1 MACVGKATADEL
13 RSCGHRAE
21 FIGQSTDTKLIGKQ
35 FAAKVGNSKVL
46 FPVARE
52 SMQSIQWQF
61 PKREN
66 AINLVV
72 YATLKHSIEVP
83 TETDIVIFTSP
94 SNVEAFFEKNKLAP
108 NQKAVAMGDATKG
121 ALLKKKIK
129 ENVIV
134 TPGSFD
140 DLGLFQCVLHF

>member
-1 MACVGKATADEL
+1 MACVGKATSDEL

-35 FAAKVGNSKVL
+35 FAAKVGNAKVL

-52 SMQSIQWQF
+52 SMQSIQNQF

-72 YATLKHSIEVP
+72 YATLKHSFEIP
-83 TETDIVIFTSP
+83 DDTDIVIFTSP
-94 SNVEAFFEKNKLAP
+94 SNVEAFFEKNKLKE
-108 NQKAVAMGDATKG
+108 NQKAVAMGDATKS
-121 ALLKKKIK
+121 ALMRKKIK
-129 ENVIV
+129 ENVIS
-134 TPGSFD
+134 TPITFD
-140 DLGLFQCVLHF
+140 DLGLFQSVLHF